1 MATNNQINTPE
12 PFSLASGG
20 SGASL
25 TAVQGAVVYCTASA
39 MAFSAAG
46 TTGQFF
52 QSQGT
57 SEPIWT
63 TIPGILTSW
72 STITASTL
80 AAAINNG
87 YVINHSST
95 PCVITLP
102 ATAAVG
108 SKIAI
113 RGLAGSGG
121 FTATAN
127 TGQTIQFG
135 NTASSTAGS
144 WSSTNAGDSCD
155 IECIVTN
162 TTWTLTNAVS
172 SGLTVV

>member
-1 MATNNQINTPE
+1 MTTNNQINTPE
-12 PFSLASGG
+12 PFALASGG
-20 SGASL
+20 TGAALS
-25 TAVQGAVVYCTASA
+25 AVQGAIAYSGASA
-39 MAFSAAG
+39 MAFTAAG
-46 TTGQFF
+46 LTGQFL

-57 SEPIWT
+57 GTPIWT
-63 TIPGILTSW
+63 AIPGVLVTW
-72 STITASTL
+72 STITAGTL

-87 YVINHSST
+87 YIINHAST

-102 ATAAVG
+102 ATAPIG

-121 FTATAN
+121 WTATAN
-127 TGQTIQFG
+127 TSQTIQFG
-135 NTASSTAGS
+135 NQVSSSAGS

-155 IECIVTN
+155 IECIVAN